1 MKMQQQ
7 SIHLKFLSQT
17 SYTLLPMMQPPLISP
32 FLKYFILSPAFSS
45 LFFIIHSYYFVLI
58 SHQPVL
64 SFPLQRLQ
72 LRDGEANPI
81 SLATA
86 TLTPKAGNTVWTLSK
101 SSGFLPYA
109 YPLPSP
115 LSSQPCSML
124 CLLLLNKRRTNVTLS
139 FNNIPASVCAS
150 PVSPVGGTATTVV

>member
-1 MKMQQQ
+1 MKHSLFLFFHEDAATVNTPEVSFSNVVYSASNDATSVDITFPQV
-7 SIHLKFLSQT
+7 IHSA
-17 SYTLLPMMQPPLISP
+17 S
-32 FLKYFILSPAFSS
+32 AFSS
-45 LFFIIHSYYFVLI
+45 LFFIIHSMYYFVLI

-115 LSSQPCSML
+115 LSPLPSPLSPLPSPLSSQPCSML
-124 CLLLLNKRRTNVTLS
+124 CLL
-139 FNNIPASVCAS
+139 F
-150 PVSPVGGTATTVV
+150 